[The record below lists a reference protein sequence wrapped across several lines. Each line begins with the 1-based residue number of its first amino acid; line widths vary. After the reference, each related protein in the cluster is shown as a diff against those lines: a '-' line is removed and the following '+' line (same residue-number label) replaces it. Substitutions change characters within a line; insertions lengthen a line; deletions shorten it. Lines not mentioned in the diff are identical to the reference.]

1 VGCSAPFLSF
11 FCHLIKKPRHS
22 QKNIWRCEIFVIN
35 IASTMTTKMKNEIK
49 TQIVKTS
56 ENCLGVVCDTV
67 QLGNIDVYGQTVN
80 LYGVRKNE
88 DVILAY
94 NSLKGDYLVPILFGS
109 ETNARYFQQAR
120 TLFSTCDPVYTW
132 TIEIG
137 GIVEIVR
144 MSQYQFDKKYQHYFD
159 SYNFSI
165 INKGA

>member
-1 VGCSAPFLSF
+1 M
-11 FCHLIKKPRHS
+11 FC
-22 QKNIWRCEIFVIN
+22 IFVSSN
-35 IASTMTTKMKNEIK
+35 RKKMKNEIK

-67 QLGNIDVYGQTVN
+67 KLSNIEVYGQIVN

-88 DVILAY
+88 DVILAH

-120 TLFSTCDPVYTW
+120 MLFDKCDPVYTW

-137 GIVEIVR
+137 GIMEIVR
-144 MSQYQFDKKYQHYFD
+144 MSQYQFDKKYQRYFD

-165 INKGA
+165 ISKGA